1 MNGRE
6 IKNAVK
12 LAHLLAAGDK
22 TNLAPKHVK
31 EVLEALHGNL
41 WEEYQELLNGK

>member
-12 LAHLLAAGDK
+12 LAHLLA
-22 TNLAPKHVK
+22 TRRNEPLAACHIQ
-31 EVLEALHGNL
+31 EVLEVLHEDVWQGYKS
-41 WEEYQELLNGK
+41 EKD

>member
-12 LAHLLAAGDK
+12 LAHLLATK
-22 TNLAPKHVK
+22 RREELAPGHVT
-31 EVLEALHGNL
+31 EVLEILHDEDSEQDFDL
-41 WEEYQELLNGK
+41 E